1 MVRVTN
7 KEREAISAGCGWKPR
22 IMALNRQAS
31 EIKKDTR
38 YNCLI
43 SYSYFGTPGGIR
55 TPGLRIRRR
64 FMRDSR

>member
-22 IMALNRQAS
+22 IMALNRQAP
-31 EIKKDTR
+31 EMKKDTR

-43 SYSYFGTPGGIR
+43 SLILLVRPA
-55 TPGLRIRRR
+55 R
-64 FMRDSR
+64 FELATYGFVVHSPS